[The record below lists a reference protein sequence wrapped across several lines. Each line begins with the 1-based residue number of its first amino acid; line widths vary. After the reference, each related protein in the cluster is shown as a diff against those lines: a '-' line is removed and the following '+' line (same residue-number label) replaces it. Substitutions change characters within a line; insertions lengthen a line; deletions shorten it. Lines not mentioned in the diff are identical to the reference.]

1 MLGGRVVATVR
12 LGVNLTRSIKTG
24 AFGALRVVVCLIGQ
38 TMFAVSAHAYS
49 ITLAWDRNP
58 EPEVAGYR
66 VYYGERRGEHPNVVD
81 ARGETQV
88 KIEGLVEGQKY
99 YFVAKAYTAED
110 LESLPSNEV
119 AYGKGLPVAV
129 EDQLAVGQGGET
141 RVLLSGS
148 ATLLSND
155 TSPSK
160 ARLSAYLAEPPRN
173 GTVQLNTDG
182 SFAYHHDGGETTRDA
197 FLYVATDGSIESIE
211 SAVQVTV
218 LRTTRLELQGD
229 EIDLG
234 FTSATDVPFRVRRNF
249 DPFVGNRGSL
259 WNGPWNGTG
268 EEVVLRLRD
277 YWGGVFFRWE
287 HDLPS
292 GTLAG
297 PLMGLFRL
305 PIVSGTQFLSVPL
318 HPPAVYRGAVASVG
332 TDNVLL
338 ERARLYSGALAPV
351 DGFLQYVLVCSPGPG
366 MTGGD
371 WWPILGNTLDHC
383 WVDTRGRSLSEDLP
397 EGSEVEIRPLLSLEN
412 LLGRVGSSGGLALSM
427 DEDLRP
433 SPEQEDLVQWVEPGK
448 PAVTLVLHSGSLAEM
463 GFYSFQGAKMSG
475 PLDPSIIRLKPGQVF
490 VLRRQAGA
498 GAITVLGEVQTSPLA
513 WYLGRG
519 ASFVG
524 SHFPKTAG
532 LSNSGLLE
540 AGWKQDEDL
549 RVSPGGEDL
558 IAFLEGGALGP
569 VYFYHRG
576 HLAARG
582 WYPNA
587 AEKWDGSEISLLPG
601 RGYLVV
607 VHPSEDR
614 IRWLQKP
621 PFPWR

>member
-1 MLGGRVVATVR
+1 M
-12 LGVNLTRSIKTG
+12 GVS
-24 AFGALRVVVCLIGQ
+24 GALRLGGCLLGQ
-38 TMFAVSAHAYS
+38 TLFAFSAHAYS

-66 VYYGERRGEHPNVVD
+66 VYYGERRGEHRNVVD
-81 ARGETQV
+81 ARDEIQV
-88 KIEGLVEGQKY
+88 KIEGLVEGHKY
-99 YFVAKAYTAED
+99 YFVAKAYTADD

-129 EDQLAVGQGGET
+129 EDHLAVEQGGET

-155 TSPSK
+155 SSPSR
-160 ARLSAYLAEPPRN
+160 APLSAYLAEPPRN
-173 GTVQLNTDG
+173 GTVQLNSDG

-197 FLYVATDGSIESIE
+197 FLYVATDGLIESIE
-211 SAVQVTV
+211 STVQVTV

-229 EIDLG
+229 EFDLG
-234 FTSATDVPFRVRRNF
+234 FTSATDVPYRVRRNF

-259 WNGPWNGTG
+259 WKGPWNGNG
-268 EEVVLRLRD
+268 EEVVVRSKD

-297 PLMGLFRL
+297 PLMGLVKI
-305 PIVSGTQFLSVPL
+305 PIVPGTQFLSVPL
-318 HPPAVYRGAVASVG
+318 HPPAVYRGTVTSVG
-332 TDNVLL
+332 TDSGLL
-338 ERARLYSGALAPV
+338 EGARLYYGALAPV
-351 DGFLQYVLVCSPGPG
+351 DGFVQYILVCSPAPG

-371 WWPILGNTLDHC
+371 WWPILGNSLDQC

-397 EGSEVEIRPLLSLEN
+397 EGSKIEIRPLVSLEN
-412 LLGRVGSSGGLALSM
+412 LLGRFGSSGGLALNM

-433 SPEQEDLVQWVEPGK
+433 SPEQEDLLQWVEPGK
-448 PAVTLVLHSGSLAEM
+448 PAVTFVLHSGNLSEM
-463 GFYSFQGAKMSG
+463 GFYSFQGAKVSG
-475 PLDPSIIRLKPGQVF
+475 PLDPSIIRLEPGQVF

-513 WYLGRG
+513 FYLSTG
-519 ASFVG
+519 ANFIG

-532 LSNSGLLE
+532 LSYSGLLE
-540 AGWKQDEDL
+540 TGWKQDEDL
-549 RVSPGGEDL
+549 RFSPGGEDL
-558 IAFLEGGALGP
+558 IGVLEGGELGP
-569 VYFYHRG
+569 VHFYHRG
-576 HLAARG
+576 DRAVRG
-582 WYPNA
+582 WYP
-587 AEKWDGSEISLLPG
+587 EPVEERDGRDFFLLPG
-601 RGYLVV
+601 RGYLMVLY
-607 VHPSEDR
+607 PSETR
-614 IRWLQKP
+614 TRWLQQP